1 MSPSASSRSR
11 QRAERL
17 AALPMETT
25 SARTPFFATGLPTL
39 REIWMR
45 RELVGLLVRREL
57 RARYKG
63 SSLGILWSLI
73 KPLAQLLVYYFAI
86 GQILGAARSIP
97 SFAIF
102 VFIGLTAWTL
112 ATEIITSGT
121 RAIVDNAG
129 LVKKVTLPRE
139 IFPLAAVGGALVNL
153 GIQLVVLLGAM
164 IALGQFP
171 LTWNALWVIPALV
184 LIVTFCS
191 AIGVMLSAL
200 NVYLR
205 DIQHLVEVVLIVA
218 FWISPIVYAYSFV
231 SRLAPGWLLQVYLLN
246 PITLGVLGMQRA
258 LWVAGAGV
266 PGSFPAHLGLRIVVA
281 FLISAAL
288 LWISHRIFQKLQ
300 GNFAQEL

>member
-1 MSPSASSRSR
+1 MAVTNARVAFFSS
-11 QRAERL
+11 
-17 AALPMETT
+17 
-25 SARTPFFATGLPTL
+25 GLPTI
-39 REIWMR
+39 REIWRR

-73 KPLAQLLVYYFAI
+73 KPLAQLLIYYFAI

-153 GIQLVVLLGAM
+153 GIQFVVLLGAM
-164 IALGQFP
+164 IAFGQFP
-171 LTWNALWVIPALV
+171 LSWGALWVIPSLA
-184 LIVTFCS
+184 LIVIFCS
-191 AIGVMLSAL
+191 AIAVLLAAL

-231 SRLAPGWLLQVYLLN
+231 SKLAPAWLLQAYLVN

-258 LWVAGAGV
+258 LWVAGAQV
-266 PGSFPAHLGLRIVVA
+266 PGSFPPHLGLRILVV
-281 FLISAAL
+281 FLISAGL
-288 LWISHRIFQKLQ
+288 LWVSHRIFQKLQ

>member
-1 MSPSASSRSR
+1 MSAPAASPSRDR
-11 QRAERL
+11 EERI
-17 AALPMETT
+17 AALPMQTT
-25 SARTPFFATGLPTL
+25 SARIPFFASGLPTL
-39 REIWMR
+39 REIWTR

-97 SFAIF
+97 SFALF
-102 VFIGLTAWTL
+102 VFIGLTTWTL

-121 RAIVDNAG
+121 RSIVDNAG

-139 IFPLAAVGGALVNL
+139 IFPLAAVGSALVNL
-153 GIQLVVLLGAM
+153 GIQFIVLLAAM
-164 IALGQFP
+164 IAIGQFP
-171 LTWNALWVIPALV
+171 LSWGALWLFPSLL
-184 LIVTFCS
+184 LIVTFSS
-191 AIGVMLSAL
+191 AIGMLLSAV

-205 DIQHLVEVVLIVA
+205 DTQHLVEVVLIVA
-218 FWISPIVYAYSFV
+218 FWMSPIVYAYSFV
-231 SRLAPGWLLQVYLLN
+231 STLQLGWLLQVYLLN

-266 PGSFPAHLGLRIVVA
+266 PGAFPPNLGLRILIA
-281 FLISAAL
+281 FVISAVL
-288 LWISHRIFQKLQ
+288 LWVSHRIFQTLQ

>member
-1 MSPSASSRSR
+1 MTRSLPDR
-11 QRAERL
+11 SGDRAARIS
-17 AALPMETT
+17 ALPMEMT
-25 SARTPFFATGLPTL
+25 SARIPFFASGLPTV
-39 REIWMR
+39 REIWRR

-63 SSLGILWSLI
+63 SSLGIVWSLI
-73 KPLAQLLVYYFAI
+73 KPLVQLLVYYLAI

-102 VFIGLTAWTL
+102 VFIGLTTWTL

-121 RAIVDNAG
+121 RSIVDNAG

-139 IFPLAAVGGALVNL
+139 IFPLAAVGSALVNL
-153 GIQLVVLLGAM
+153 GIQFIVLLAAM
-164 IALGQFP
+164 IAIGQFP
-171 LTWNALWVIPALV
+171 LSWGALWLFPSLL
-184 LIVTFCS
+184 LIVTFSS
-191 AIGVMLSAL
+191 AIGLLLSAV

-218 FWISPIVYAYSFV
+218 FWTSPIVYAYSFV
-231 SRLAPGWLLQVYLLN
+231 STLQLGWLLQVYLLN

-266 PGSFPAHLGLRIVVA
+266 TGAFPPHLGQRILIA
-281 FLISAAL
+281 FVISAVL
-288 LWISHRIFQKLQ
+288 LWVSHRIFQKLQ

>member
-1 MSPSASSRSR
+1 MSSSESSRSSDR
-11 QRAERL
+11 AQRI
-17 AALPMETT
+17 AALPMEVTG
-25 SARTPFFATGLPTL
+25 AKIPFFSSGLPTL
-39 REIWMR
+39 REIWRR

-102 VFIGLTAWTL
+102 VFIGLTTWTL
-112 ATEIITSGT
+112 ATEILTGGT
-121 RAIVDNAG
+121 RSIVDNAG

-153 GIQLVVLLGAM
+153 GIQFIVLVAAM
-164 IALGQFP
+164 IAVGQFP
-171 LTWNALWVIPALV
+171 LSWGALWVIPSLV

-191 AIGVMLSAL
+191 AIAVLLAAL

-218 FWISPIVYAYSFV
+218 FWTSPIVYAYSFV
-231 SRLAPGWLLQVYLLN
+231 SSLPLGWALQVYLIN

-258 LWVAGAGV
+258 LWVAGSGI
-266 PGSFPAHLGLRIVVA
+266 PGAFPSHLGVRILIA
-281 FLISAAL
+281 FLISAVL
-288 LWISHRIFQKLQ
+288 LWISHRVFQKLQ

>member
-1 MSPSASSRSR
+1 VTRSLPDR
-11 QRAERL
+11 SGDRAARI
-17 AALPMETT
+17 AALPMEMT
-25 SARTPFFATGLPTL
+25 SARIPFFSSGLPTV
-39 REIWMR
+39 REIWRR

-63 SSLGILWSLI
+63 SSLGIVWSLI
-73 KPLAQLLVYYFAI
+73 KPLVQLLVYYLAI

-102 VFIGLTAWTL
+102 VFIGLTTWTL

-121 RAIVDNAG
+121 RSIVDNAG

-139 IFPLAAVGGALVNL
+139 IFPLAAVGSALVNL
-153 GIQLVVLLGAM
+153 GIQFIVLLAAM
-164 IALGQFP
+164 IAIGQFP
-171 LTWNALWVIPALV
+171 LSWGALWLFPSLL
-184 LIVTFCS
+184 LIVTFSS
-191 AIGVMLSAL
+191 AIGMLLSAV

-205 DIQHLVEVVLIVA
+205 DTQHLVEVVLIVA
-218 FWISPIVYAYSFV
+218 FWMSPIVYAYSFV
-231 SRLAPGWLLQVYLLN
+231 STLQLGWLLQVYLLN

-266 PGSFPAHLGLRIVVA
+266 PGAFPPNLGLRILIA
-281 FLISAAL
+281 FVISAVL
-288 LWISHRIFQKLQ
+288 LWVSHRIFQKLQ

>member
-1 MSPSASSRSR
+1 VTRSLPDR
-11 QRAERL
+11 SGDRAARIS
-17 AALPMETT
+17 ALPMEMT
-25 SARTPFFATGLPTL
+25 SARIPFFASGLPTV
-39 REIWMR
+39 REIWRR

-63 SSLGILWSLI
+63 SSLGIVWSLI
-73 KPLAQLLVYYFAI
+73 KPLVQLLVYYLAI

-102 VFIGLTAWTL
+102 VFIGLTTWTL

-121 RAIVDNAG
+121 RSIVDNAG

-139 IFPLAAVGGALVNL
+139 IFPLAAVGSALVNL
-153 GIQLVVLLGAM
+153 GIQFIVLLAAM
-164 IALGQFP
+164 IAIGQFP
-171 LTWNALWVIPALV
+171 LSWGALWLFPSLL
-184 LIVTFCS
+184 LIVTFSS
-191 AIGVMLSAL
+191 AIGLLLSAV

-218 FWISPIVYAYSFV
+218 FWTSPIVYAYSFV
-231 SRLAPGWLLQVYLLN
+231 STLQLGWLLQVYLLN

-266 PGSFPAHLGLRIVVA
+266 PGAFPPHLGQRILIA
-281 FLISAAL
+281 FVISAVL
-288 LWISHRIFQKLQ
+288 LWVSHRIFQKLQ

>member
-1 MSPSASSRSR
+1 MTATPSDAARGRST
-11 QRAERL
+11 RL
-17 AALPMETT
+17 AALPMTVT
-25 SARTPFFATGLPTL
+25 SAKIPFFASGLPTM
-39 REIWMR
+39 REIWKR

-102 VFIGLTAWTL
+102 VFIGLTTWTL
-112 ATEIITSGT
+112 ATEILTSGT
-121 RAIVDNAG
+121 RSIVDNAG
-129 LVKKVTLPRE
+129 LVKKVALPRE

-153 GIQLVVLLGAM
+153 GIQFVVLVAAM
-164 IALGQFP
+164 IAVGQFP
-171 LTWNALWVIPALV
+171 LTWGSLWVIPSLL

-191 AIGVMLSAL
+191 AIAL
-200 NVYLR
+200 LLAAVNVYLR

-218 FWISPIVYAYSFV
+218 FWTSPIVYAYSFV
-231 SRLAPGWLLQVYLLN
+231 STLPLGWLLEVYLLN

-258 LWVAGAGV
+258 LWVAGAGI
-266 PGSFPAHLGLRIVVA
+266 PGSVPVHLGLRILIA
-281 FLISAAL
+281 FLISVVL
-288 LWISHRIFQKLQ
+288 LWISHRVFQKLQ

>member
-1 MSPSASSRSR
+1 MPTGESSDRA
-11 QRAERL
+11 QRI
-17 AALPMETT
+17 AALPMQVT
-25 SARTPFFATGLPTL
+25 SAKVAFFASGLPTI
-39 REIWMR
+39 REIWRR

-112 ATEIITSGT
+112 ATEIITTGT
-121 RAIVDNAG
+121 RSIVDNAG

-139 IFPLAAVGGALVNL
+139 IFPLAAVGGAVVNL
-153 GIQLVVLLGAM
+153 GIQFIVLLAAM
-164 IALGQFP
+164 LAVGQFP
-171 LTWNALWVIPALV
+171 ISWDALLVLPSLV
-184 LIVTFCS
+184 LIVVFSS
-191 AIGVMLSAL
+191 AIAMLLAAV

-218 FWISPIVYAYSFV
+218 FWTSPIVYAFSFV
-231 SRLAPGWLLQVYLLN
+231 SSLPLGWALQVYLAN

-258 LWVAGAGV
+258 LWVAGSGI
-266 PGSFPAHLGLRIVVA
+266 PGSFPSHLGLRILVA
-281 FLISAAL
+281 LLISSAL
-288 LWISHRIFQKLQ
+288 LWISHRVFQKLQ

>member
-1 MSPSASSRSR
+1 MTSSASNSA
-11 QRAERL
+11 AERAGRI
-17 AALPMETT
+17 AALPMEVT
-25 SARTPFFATGLPTL
+25 SAKIPFFSSGLPTM
-39 REIWMR
+39 REIWKR

-73 KPLAQLLVYYFAI
+73 KPLAQLLVYYFAV

-102 VFIGLTAWTL
+102 VFIGLTTWTL

-121 RAIVDNAG
+121 RSIVDNAG
-129 LVKKVTLPRE
+129 LVKKVALPRE

-153 GIQLVVLLGAM
+153 GIQFIVLLAAM
-164 IALGQFP
+164 IAIGQFP
-171 LTWNALWVIPALV
+171 LTWGALWVFPSLL

-191 AIGVMLSAL
+191 AIAVLLAAL

-218 FWISPIVYAYSFV
+218 FWTSPIVYAYSFV
-231 SRLAPGWLLQVYLLN
+231 STLPLGWVLQVYVAN

-266 PGSFPAHLGLRIVVA
+266 PGAFPAHLGLRILVA
-281 FLISAAL
+281 FLISALL
-288 LWISHRIFQKLQ
+288 LWVSHRIFQKLQ

>member
-1 MSPSASSRSR
+1 M
-11 QRAERL
+11 
-17 AALPMETT
+17 TVT
-25 SARTPFFATGLPTL
+25 NARIPFFSSGLPTI
-39 REIWMR
+39 REIWLR

-73 KPLAQLLVYYFAI
+73 KPLAQLLIYYFAI

-102 VFIGLTAWTL
+102 VFIGLTVWTL
-112 ATEIITSGT
+112 TTEIITSGT
-121 RAIVDNAG
+121 RSIVDNAG

-139 IFPLAAVGGALVNL
+139 VFPLAAVGGALVNL
-153 GIQLVVLLGAM
+153 GIQFVVLVVAM
-164 IALGQFP
+164 VAVGQFP
-171 LTWNALWVIPALV
+171 LSWSALWVFPALA

-191 AIGVMLSAL
+191 AIALLLSAL

-218 FWISPIVYAYSFV
+218 FWVSPIVYAYSFV
-231 SRLAPGWLLQVYLLN
+231 SRLAPGWLLQIYLAN

-266 PGSFPAHLGLRIVVA
+266 SGSFPLHLGVRILVA

-288 LWISHRIFQKLQ
+288 LWISHRVFQKLQ

>member
-1 MSPSASSRSR
+1 
-11 QRAERL
+11 
-17 AALPMETT
+17 METT
-25 SARTPFFATGLPTL
+25 SARVPLFATGLPTI
-39 REIWMR
+39 REIWRR

-73 KPLAQLLVYYFAI
+73 KPLAQLLIYYFAI

-121 RAIVDNAG
+121 RSIVDNAG

-153 GIQLVVLLGAM
+153 GIQFVVLLSAM
-164 IALGQFP
+164 IAVGQFP
-171 LTWNALWVIPALV
+171 LTWRALWVIPSLA
-184 LIVTFCS
+184 LIVTFCA
-191 AIGVMLSAL
+191 AIALLLSAL

-218 FWISPIVYAYSFV
+218 FWTSPIVYAYSFV
-231 SRLAPGWLLQVYLLN
+231 SNLSLGWALQIYLLN
-246 PITLGVLGMQRA
+246 PITLGALGMQRA
-258 LWVAGAGV
+258 LWVAGADL
-266 PGSFPAHLGLRIVVA
+266 PRSFPSELGPRILVA
-281 FLISAAL
+281 LLISAVL
-288 LWISHRIFQKLQ
+288 LWISHRVFQKLQ

>member
-1 MSPSASSRSR
+1 MANSAAAQSRD
-11 QRAERL
+11 RARRL
-17 AALPMETT
+17 ATLPMQTT
-25 SARTPFFATGLPTL
+25 GSKIPFLSSGLPIV
-39 REIWMR
+39 RDIWRR

-73 KPLAQLLVYYFAI
+73 KPLVQLLVYYFAI

-121 RAIVDNAG
+121 RSIVDNAG
-129 LVKKVTLPRE
+129 LVKKVALPRE

-153 GIQLVVLLGAM
+153 GIQFIVLLAAM
-164 IALGQFP
+164 LAIGQFP
-171 LTWNALWVIPALV
+171 LSWDALWVIPSLAV
-184 LIVTFCS
+184 IVVFCS
-191 AIGVMLSAL
+191 AIAMLLSAL

-205 DIQHLVEVVLIVA
+205 DVQHLVEVVLIVA
-218 FWISPIVYAYSFV
+218 FWTSPIVYAYSFV
-231 SRLAPGWLLQVYLLN
+231 STLPLGWALQVYLLN
-246 PITLGVLGMQRA
+246 PITLGILGMQRA
-258 LWVAGAGV
+258 LWVAGAGI
-266 PGSFPAHLGLRIVVA
+266 PANFPPHLGLRLLIA
-281 FLISAAL
+281 FLVSAVL
-288 LWISHRIFQKLQ
+288 LWVGHRIFQKLQ

>member
-1 MSPSASSRSR
+1 MTRSLPDR
-11 QRAERL
+11 SGDRAARIS
-17 AALPMETT
+17 ALPMEMT
-25 SARTPFFATGLPTL
+25 SARIPFFASGLPTV
-39 REIWMR
+39 REIWRR

-63 SSLGILWSLI
+63 SSLGIVWSLI
-73 KPLAQLLVYYFAI
+73 KPLVQLLVYYLAI

-102 VFIGLTAWTL
+102 VFIGLTTWTL

-121 RAIVDNAG
+121 RSIVDNAG

-139 IFPLAAVGGALVNL
+139 IFPLAAVGSALVNL
-153 GIQLVVLLGAM
+153 GIQFIVLLAAM
-164 IALGQFP
+164 IAIGQFP
-171 LTWNALWVIPALV
+171 LSWGALWLFPSLL
-184 LIVTFCS
+184 LIVTFSS
-191 AIGVMLSAL
+191 AIGLLLSAV

-218 FWISPIVYAYSFV
+218 FWTSPIVYAYSFV
-231 SRLAPGWLLQVYLLN
+231 STLQLGWLLQVYLLN

-266 PGSFPAHLGLRIVVA
+266 PGAFPPNLGLRILIA
-281 FLISAAL
+281 FVISAVL
-288 LWISHRIFQKLQ
+288 LWVSHRIFQKLQ

>member
-1 MSPSASSRSR
+1 VSLPSSNS
-11 QRAERL
+11 RAERVQRL
-17 AALPMETT
+17 SALPMAVTN
-25 SARTPFFATGLPTL
+25 ARVAFFSSGLPTI
-39 REIWMR
+39 REIWRR

-73 KPLAQLLVYYFAI
+73 KPLAQLLIYYFAI

-153 GIQLVVLLGAM
+153 GIQFVVLLGAM
-164 IALGQFP
+164 IAFGQFP
-171 LTWNALWVIPALV
+171 LSWGALWVIPSLA
-184 LIVTFCS
+184 LIVIFCS
-191 AIGVMLSAL
+191 AIAVLLAAL

-231 SRLAPGWLLQVYLLN
+231 SKLAPAWLLQAYLVN

-258 LWVAGAGV
+258 LWVAGAQV
-266 PGSFPAHLGLRIVVA
+266 PGSFPPHLGLRILVV
-281 FLISAAL
+281 FLISAGL
-288 LWISHRIFQKLQ
+288 LWVSHRIFQKLQ

>member
-1 MSPSASSRSR
+1 MAGPAARDR
-11 QRAERL
+11 GRRL
-17 AALPMETT
+17 SALPMETT
-25 SARTPFFATGLPTL
+25 SARVPFFSTGFPIV
-39 REIWMR
+39 RDIWKR

-73 KPLAQLLVYYFAI
+73 KPLAQLLIYYFAI

-121 RAIVDNAG
+121 RSIVDNAE

-153 GIQLVVLLGAM
+153 GIQFVVLLGAM
-164 IALGQFP
+164 IAVGQFP
-171 LTWNALWVIPALV
+171 LNWGALWVIPSLV
-184 LIVTFCS
+184 LIVTFCA
-191 AIGVMLSAL
+191 AIGILLAAL

-218 FWISPIVYAYSFV
+218 FWISPVVYAYSFV
-231 SRLAPGWLLQVYLLN
+231 SNLSLGWVLQAYLLN

-258 LWVAGAGV
+258 LWSAGADVRGN
-266 PGSFPAHLGLRIVVA
+266 FPPHLGLRILVA
-281 FLISAAL
+281 VLISAVL
-288 LWISHRIFQKLQ
+288 LWVSHRVFQKLQ

>member
-1 MSPSASSRSR
+1 VTRSLPDR
-11 QRAERL
+11 SGDRAARIS
-17 AALPMETT
+17 ALPMEMT
-25 SARTPFFATGLPTL
+25 SARIPFFASGLPTV
-39 REIWMR
+39 REIWRR

-63 SSLGILWSLI
+63 SSLGIVWSLI
-73 KPLAQLLVYYFAI
+73 KPLVQLLVYYLAI

-102 VFIGLTAWTL
+102 VFIGLTTWTL

-121 RAIVDNAG
+121 RSIVDNAG

-139 IFPLAAVGGALVNL
+139 IFPLAAVGSALVNL
-153 GIQLVVLLGAM
+153 GIQFIVLLAAM
-164 IALGQFP
+164 IAIGQFP
-171 LTWNALWVIPALV
+171 LSWGALWLFPSLL
-184 LIVTFCS
+184 LIVTFSS
-191 AIGVMLSAL
+191 AIGLLLSAV

-218 FWISPIVYAYSFV
+218 FWTSPIVYAYSFV
-231 SRLAPGWLLQVYLLN
+231 STLQLGWLLQVYLLN

-266 PGSFPAHLGLRIVVA
+266 PGAFPPNLGLRILIA
-281 FLISAAL
+281 FVISAVL
-288 LWISHRIFQKLQ
+288 LWVSHRIFQKLQ

>member
-1 MSPSASSRSR
+1 MPSDPSAD
-11 QRAERL
+11 RARRL
-17 AALPMETT
+17 AALPMLVTN
-25 SARTPFFATGLPTL
+25 ARGSFFSSGLPTI
-39 REIWMR
+39 REIWRR

-73 KPLAQLLVYYFAI
+73 KPLAQLLIYYFAI

-121 RAIVDNAG
+121 RSIVDNAG
-129 LVKKVTLPRE
+129 LVKKVSLPRE

-153 GIQLVVLLGAM
+153 GIQFVVLLGAM
-164 IALGQFP
+164 IAVGQFP
-171 LTWNALWVIPALV
+171 LNWGALWVIPSLA

-191 AIGVMLSAL
+191 AIAVLLAAL

-205 DIQHLVEVVLIVA
+205 DVQHLVEVVLIVA
-218 FWISPIVYAYSFV
+218 FWVSPIVYAYSFV
-231 SRLAPGWLLQVYLLN
+231 SRLAPGWLLQLYLVN

-258 LWVAGAGV
+258 LWVAGADV
-266 PGSFPAHLGLRIVVA
+266 PGSFPPHLGLRILVA
-281 FLISAAL
+281 FLVSAVL
-288 LWISHRIFQKLQ
+288 LWVSHRIFQKLQ

>member
-1 MSPSASSRSR
+1 VTRSLPDR
-11 QRAERL
+11 SGDRAARI
-17 AALPMETT
+17 AALPMEMT
-25 SARTPFFATGLPTL
+25 SARIPFFSSGLPTV
-39 REIWMR
+39 REIWRR

-63 SSLGILWSLI
+63 SSLGIVWSLI
-73 KPLAQLLVYYFAI
+73 KPLVQLLVYYLAI

-102 VFIGLTAWTL
+102 VFIGLTTWTL

-121 RAIVDNAG
+121 RSIVDNAG

-139 IFPLAAVGGALVNL
+139 IFPLAAVGSALVNL
-153 GIQLVVLLGAM
+153 GIQFIVLLAAM
-164 IALGQFP
+164 IAIGQFP
-171 LTWNALWVIPALV
+171 LSWGALWLFPSLL
-184 LIVTFCS
+184 LIVTFGS
-191 AIGVMLSAL
+191 AIGMLLSAV

-205 DIQHLVEVVLIVA
+205 DTQHLVEVVLIVA
-218 FWISPIVYAYSFV
+218 FWMSPIVYAYSFV
-231 SRLAPGWLLQVYLLN
+231 STLQLGWLLQVYLLN

-266 PGSFPAHLGLRIVVA
+266 PGAFPPNLGLRILIA
-281 FLISAAL
+281 FVISAVL
-288 LWISHRIFQKLQ
+288 LWVSHRIFQKLQ

>member
-1 MSPSASSRSR
+1 MAGQTSRDR
-11 QRAERL
+11 AQRI
-17 AALPMETT
+17 AALPMEVT
-25 SARTPFFATGLPTL
+25 SARIPFFSSGLPTI
-39 REIWMR
+39 REIWKR

-102 VFIGLTAWTL
+102 VFIGLTTWTL
-112 ATEIITSGT
+112 ATEILMSGT
-121 RAIVDNAG
+121 RSIVDNAG
-129 LVKKVTLPRE
+129 LVKKVALPRE

-153 GIQLVVLLGAM
+153 GIQFIVLVVAM
-164 IALGQFP
+164 IAIGQFP
-171 LTWNALWVIPALV
+171 LTWGALWVFPSLL
-184 LIVTFCS
+184 LIVTFTS
-191 AIGVMLSAL
+191 AIAVLLAAL
-200 NVYLR
+200 DVYLR

-218 FWISPIVYAYSFV
+218 FWTSPIVYAFSFV
-231 SRLAPGWLLQVYLLN
+231 STLPLGWALQVYLLN

-258 LWVAGAGV
+258 LWVAGSGI
-266 PGSFPAHLGLRIVVA
+266 PGSVPTHLGLRILVA
-281 FLISAAL
+281 LLVSAVL
-288 LWISHRIFQKLQ
+288 LWISHRVFQKLQ

>member
-1 MSPSASSRSR
+1 
-11 QRAERL
+11 
-17 AALPMETT
+17 MEVTG
-25 SARTPFFATGLPTL
+25 ARIPFFATGFPTV
-39 REIWMR
+39 REIWKR

-73 KPLAQLLVYYFAI
+73 KPLAQLLIYYFAI

-112 ATEIITSGT
+112 ATEIFTSGT
-121 RAIVDNAG
+121 RSIVDNAG

-153 GIQLVVLLGAM
+153 GIQLVVLVGAM
-164 IALGQFP
+164 IAVGQFP
-171 LTWNALWVIPALV
+171 LSWGALWVVPSLA
-184 LIVTFCS
+184 LIVIFST
-191 AIGVMLSAL
+191 AIAMLLAAL

-218 FWISPIVYAYSFV
+218 FWTSPIVYAYSFV
-231 SRLAPGWLLQVYLLN
+231 SNLSLGWLLQAYLLN

-258 LWVAGAGV
+258 LWAAGAGV
-266 PGSFPAHLGLRIVVA
+266 PGNFPPHLGLRILIA
-281 FLISAAL
+281 LLISAVL
-288 LWISHRIFQKLQ
+288 LWVSHRVFQKLQ

>member
-1 MSPSASSRSR
+1 
-11 QRAERL
+11 
-17 AALPMETT
+17 MEMT
-25 SARTPFFATGLPTL
+25 SARIPFFSSGLPTV
-39 REIWMR
+39 REIWRR

-63 SSLGILWSLI
+63 SSLGIVWSLI
-73 KPLAQLLVYYFAI
+73 KPLVQLLVYYLAI

-102 VFIGLTAWTL
+102 VFIGLTTWTL

-121 RAIVDNAG
+121 RSIVDNAG

-153 GIQLVVLLGAM
+153 GIQFIVLLVAM
-164 IALGQFP
+164 IAIGQFP
-171 LTWNALWVIPALV
+171 LTWGALWIFPSLLLV
-184 LIVTFCS
+184 VTFSS
-191 AIGVMLSAL
+191 AIGMLLAAV

-218 FWISPIVYAYSFV
+218 FWTSPIVYAYSFV
-231 SRLAPGWLLQVYLLN
+231 STLQLGWVLQVYLLN

-258 LWVAGAGV
+258 LWVAGAGA
-266 PGSFPAHLGLRIVVA
+266 PGAFPPHLGLRILIAFVV
-281 FLISAAL
+281 SAVL
-288 LWISHRIFQKLQ
+288 LWISHRVFQKLQ

>member
-1 MSPSASSRSR
+1 MAGQPSSRITR
-11 QRAERL
+11 I
-17 AALPMETT
+17 AALPMEVTN
-25 SARTPFFATGLPTL
+25 ARIPFFSTGIGTV
-39 REIWMR
+39 REIWRR

-102 VFIGLTAWTL
+102 VFIGLTTWTL

-121 RAIVDNAG
+121 RSIVDNAG

-139 IFPLAAVGGALVNL
+139 IFPLAAVGSALVNL
-153 GIQLVVLLGAM
+153 GIQFIVLLGAM
-164 IALGQFP
+164 IVFGQFP
-171 LTWNALWVIPALV
+171 LNWGALWVIPSLL
-184 LIVTFCS
+184 LIITFSS
-191 AIGVMLSAL
+191 AIGMLLAAV

-218 FWISPIVYAYSFV
+218 FWTSPIVYAYSFV
-231 SRLAPGWLLQVYLLN
+231 SKLQLGWVLQAYLAN

-266 PGSFPAHLGLRIVVA
+266 PGAFPPHLGLRILIA
-281 FLISAAL
+281 FVISAVL
-288 LWISHRIFQKLQ
+288 LWISHRVFQKLQ

>member
-1 MSPSASSRSR
+1 
-11 QRAERL
+11 
-17 AALPMETT
+17 METT
-25 SARTPFFATGLPTL
+25 SARIPFFATGFPTV
-39 REIWMR
+39 REIWRR

-73 KPLAQLLVYYFAI
+73 KPLAQLLIYYFAI

-112 ATEIITSGT
+112 ATEIVTSGT
-121 RAIVDNAG
+121 RSIVDNAG

-153 GIQLVVLLGAM
+153 GIQFVVLLGAM
-164 IALGQFP
+164 IAVGQFP
-171 LTWNALWVIPALV
+171 LSWGALWVVPSLA
-184 LIVTFCS
+184 LIVTFS
-191 AIGVMLSAL
+191 TAIAMLLAAL

-205 DIQHLVEVVLIVA
+205 DIQHLVDVVLIVA

-231 SRLAPGWLLQVYLLN
+231 SNLSLGWLLQAYLLN

-258 LWVAGAGV
+258 LWAAGSGV
-266 PGSFPAHLGLRIVVA
+266 PGNFPPQLGLRILVA
-281 FLISAAL
+281 FLISVLL
-288 LWISHRIFQKLQ
+288 LWVSHRVFQKLQ
-300 GNFAQEL
+300 GNFAREL

>member
-1 MSPSASSRSR
+1 
-11 QRAERL
+11 
-17 AALPMETT
+17 MEVTG
-25 SARTPFFATGLPTL
+25 ARIPFFATGFPTV
-39 REIWMR
+39 REIWKR

-73 KPLAQLLVYYFAI
+73 KPLAQLLIYYFAI

-112 ATEIITSGT
+112 ATEIFTSGT
-121 RAIVDNAG
+121 RSIVDNAG

-153 GIQLVVLLGAM
+153 GIQLVVLVGAM
-164 IALGQFP
+164 IAVGQFP
-171 LTWNALWVIPALV
+171 LSWGALWVVPSLA
-184 LIVTFCS
+184 LIVIFST
-191 AIGVMLSAL
+191 AIAMLLAAL

-218 FWISPIVYAYSFV
+218 FWTSPIVYAYSFV
-231 SRLAPGWLLQVYLLN
+231 SNLSLGWLLQAYLLN

-258 LWVAGAGV
+258 LWAAGAGA
-266 PGSFPAHLGLRIVVA
+266 PGNFPPHLGLRILIA
-281 FLISAAL
+281 LLISAVL
-288 LWISHRIFQKLQ
+288 LWVSHRVFQKLQ

>member
-1 MSPSASSRSR
+1 MTPSASSQSKD
-11 QRAERL
+11 RAQRL

-25 SARTPFFATGLPTL
+25 NAGTRFFASGLPTL
-39 REIWMR
+39 REIWKR

-73 KPLAQLLVYYFAI
+73 KPLAQLLIYYFAI

-129 LVKKVTLPRE
+129 LVKKVSLPRE

-153 GIQLVVLLGAM
+153 GIQFVVLLVAM
-164 IALGQFP
+164 IAVGQFP
-171 LTWNALWVIPALV
+171 LSWSALWLIPSLA
-184 LIVTFCS
+184 LIVIFCS
-191 AIGVMLSAL
+191 AIAVLLSAL

-231 SRLAPGWLLQVYLLN
+231 SNLSLGWVLQLYLVN

-266 PGSFPAHLGLRIVVA
+266 PGSFPSHLGLRILIA
-281 FLISAAL
+281 LLISAVL
-288 LWISHRIFQKLQ
+288 LWISHRVFQKLQ

>member
-1 MSPSASSRSR
+1 
-11 QRAERL
+11 
-17 AALPMETT
+17 MEVTG
-25 SARTPFFATGLPTL
+25 ARIPFFATGFPTV
-39 REIWMR
+39 REIWKR

-73 KPLAQLLVYYFAI
+73 KPLAQLLIYYFAI

-112 ATEIITSGT
+112 ATEIFTSGT
-121 RAIVDNAG
+121 RSIVDNAG

-153 GIQLVVLLGAM
+153 GIQLVVLVGAM
-164 IALGQFP
+164 IAVGQFP
-171 LTWNALWVIPALV
+171 LSWGALWVVPSLA
-184 LIVTFCS
+184 LIVIFST
-191 AIGVMLSAL
+191 AIAMLLAAL

-218 FWISPIVYAYSFV
+218 FWTSPIVYAYSFV
-231 SRLAPGWLLQVYLLN
+231 SNLSLGWLLQAYLLN

-258 LWVAGAGV
+258 LWAAGVGV
-266 PGSFPAHLGLRIVVA
+266 PGNFPPHLGLRILIA
-281 FLISAAL
+281 LLISAVL
-288 LWISHRIFQKLQ
+288 LWVSHRVFQKLQ

>member
-1 MSPSASSRSR
+1 MTSSSDRA
-11 QRAERL
+11 QRIG
-17 AALPMETT
+17 ALPMEIT
-25 SARTPFFATGLPTL
+25 SDRIPFFSSGFPTV
-39 REIWMR
+39 REIWKR

-102 VFIGLTAWTL
+102 VFIGLTTWTL
-112 ATEIITSGT
+112 ATEILTSGT
-121 RAIVDNAG
+121 RSIVDNAG

-139 IFPLAAVGGALVNL
+139 IFPLAAVGSALVNL
-153 GIQLVVLLGAM
+153 GIQFVVLVVAM

-171 LTWNALWVIPALV
+171 LGWGALWVIPSLV
-184 LIVTFCS
+184 LVVTFCS
-191 AIGVMLSAL
+191 AIAILLSAL
-200 NVYLR
+200 DVYLR

-218 FWISPIVYAYSFV
+218 FWTSPIVYAFSFV
-231 SRLAPGWLLQVYLLN
+231 STLPLGWVLEVYLLN
-246 PITLGVLGMQRA
+246 PITLGVLGMQRS
-258 LWVAGAGV
+258 LWVAGAGI
-266 PGSFPAHLGLRIVVA
+266 PSAFPAHLGLRILIA
-281 FLISAAL
+281 FLISCVL
-288 LWISHRIFQKLQ
+288 LWVSHRVFQKLQ